1 MGLLP
6 IEWAISIDFTSAGML
21 AAKAG
26 GFGRGPEG
34 ASHPWRE
41 APPGPR
47 ISQYPFHPLDW
58 EKRQNNKGINPDRGD

>member
-26 GFGRGPEG
+26 VSGG
-34 ASHPWRE
+34 AQRAHPTHGGKHPWAENISVPFPPTRLGEE
-41 APPGPR
+41 A
-47 ISQYPFHPLDW
+47 
-58 EKRQNNKGINPDRGD
+58 K